1 MDVQGGLPCGGA
13 KGECDFP
20 LAPQSFQLK
29 QETLFF
35 FFFWSE
41 IHQIHPKVGAATHL
55 CNQELILVLM
65 CKNVGPMMSLSM
77 GAVPRFSVTC
87 PSASQTSVLS

>member
-1 MDVQGGLPCGGA
+1 MFRVGSPVVVLRVSVISHLHP
-13 KGECDFP
+13 KVFSSSRR
-20 LAPQSFQLK
+20 LF
-29 QETLFF
+29 FF

>member
-29 QETLFF
+29 QETFF
-35 FFFWSE
+35 GLKYTKY
-41 IHQIHPKVGAATHL
+41 IPR
-55 CNQELILVLM
+55 LVLL
-65 CKNVGPMMSLSM
+65 PI
-77 GAVPRFSVTC
+77 SVIK
-87 PSASQTSVLS
+87 S